1 MQRCI
6 VTLRTPVTAY
16 ITSKAKFEYRHLFCQ
31 TIPKIEHLRDSKSA
45 DTIGAQLAKLPHKI
59 PNEPN
64 FLLSIPDI
72 VRLYEI

>member
-1 MQRCI
+1 M
-6 VTLRTPVTAY
+6 LH
-16 ITSKAKFEYRHLFCQ
+16 RHL
-31 TIPKIEHLRDSKSA
+31 TILSCVSPFAKQSHSQIGHLRDSKSA
-45 DTIGAQLAKLPHKI
+45 DAIGAQLAKLPHKI